1 MSWAVTFYV
10 KKDLRVSLAGTDLI
24 VSNVTE
30 GDAGDYICKLDTD
43 DEIPLTVLGKP
54 SKKKTGNSLVFLP
67 KGGYPPP
74 THKVWSNFPFFPRK
88 KR

>member
-1 MSWAVTFYV
+1 MTFYV

-43 DEIPLTVLGKP
+43 DEIPLTVSHSLPILGTVTKYMY
-54 SKKKTGNSLVFLP
+54 LVMNLI
-67 KGGYPPP
+67 
-74 THKVWSNFPFFPRK
+74 NRA
-88 KR
+88 